1 MAQRYA
7 ALLAVM
13 LPSFVYGFFRFSV
26 GFLVPKLE
34 AIYSINDVV
43 AGTIVSASVG
53 FVAIGVFLSS
63 HSSRRYGDRPTIVVG
78 LLIFTVCIG
87 AIAIPDNLY
96 EFSALFF
103 LASFGGGLV
112 IPGTY
117 SLVGRMLPRRRGFA
131 VGFVTSA
138 YNLGGLVGP
147 PLVTFVLVNYGWS
160 GSFVTFSVVGFAS
173 LLLFYVILGGR
184 DEVRGVTVTV
194 SLMALMRNKMVL
206 ILVLADFVADLAFLA
221 YVSWT
226 PEFVTNRFN
235 LAGSSSE
242 IVGTLFGIGIGL
254 GGVGALLAG
263 TLFDRLGGRKSAL
276 IGGLATALTS
286 LGIYSTNSFVIAAA
300 LIVLTGFMSN
310 WFWTLLTAM
319 AQASVGPEDRT
330 GAISVVQTAGFLGAV
345 VGPVLTGLLGGAT
358 SSALILTVVLP
369 FAVYAVIVAV
379 MYRDAKDSV

>member
-1 MAQRYA
+1 M
-7 ALLAVM
+7 
-13 LPSFVYGFFRFSV
+13 
-26 GFLVPKLE
+26 
-34 AIYSINDVV
+34 
-43 AGTIVSASVG
+43 
-53 FVAIGVFLSS
+53 
-63 HSSRRYGDRPTIVVG
+63 VG
-78 LLIFTVCIG
+78 LLTFTVSIG

-147 PLVTFVLVNYGWS
+147 PLVTFVLITYGWND
-160 GSFVTFSVVGFAS
+160 SFATFFIVGLTS
-173 LLLFYVILGGR
+173 LLLFYAILGGR
-184 DEVRGVTVTV
+184 DEVRSV
-194 SLMALMRNKMVL
+194 SKGASLRVLSRNRMIL

-235 LAGSSSE
+235 LVGSSSE

-276 IGGLATALTS
+276 LGGLATSLSS
-286 LGIYSTNSFVIAAA
+286 LGIYSTNSFPIAAA

-310 WFWTLLTAM
+310 WFWTLLTSM
-319 AQASVGPEDRT
+319 AQASVAPENRT

-358 SSALILTVVLP
+358 STAMILTVVLP
-369 FAVYAVIVAV
+369 YIVYAIVVAG
-379 MYRDAKDSV
+379 MYREAKRPV